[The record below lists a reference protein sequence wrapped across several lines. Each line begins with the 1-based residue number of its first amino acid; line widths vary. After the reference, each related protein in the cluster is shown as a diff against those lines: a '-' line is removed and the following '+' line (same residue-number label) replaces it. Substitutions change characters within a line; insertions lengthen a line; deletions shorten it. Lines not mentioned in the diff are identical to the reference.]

1 MKDYSERLVA
11 FNQVS
16 PTFFVGLG
24 GSGSDVVNRIAQ
36 KLRSRWN
43 WHTLEDLIHFF
54 AIDTNTH
61 DLSKQDAVARENRIL
76 ISDFDKRAFI
86 EQKRGD
92 GYQDSDQYVTQW
104 VHDWYQFRGTRGA
117 GAGQIRI
124 ESRLSLYYQLEQD
137 RGRIIQRLTSAMNTA
152 RHHDNPYRKNQPPH
166 FNVFVYGS
174 VAGGTGSGSFIPIA
188 YLFKELIRQQG
199 WIPKIYGT
207 VILPSLFL
215 NDVPGALHRDINANG
230 YAALKEL
237 EFLMKLGAEGASTE
251 EEFHYNPNNPHEP
264 KVKDKPYDF
273 LYIADKPTTFE
284 ITEYKNAV
292 ADAAYLLLY
301 SPILGAQAS
310 DYDNYEKHQKG
321 LVSGYTV
328 YYGSNGCSLLILP
341 DQDILEYCAMRY
353 AAKAMGDYLLF
364 QKTSSDEG
372 ADFSVDFNDPKFQR
386 LSRQGQ
392 SAEIDNKFCQFIEY
406 EARRE
411 AEDEIENGPYTTIST
426 LRTPTGSDLIT
437 EFQAVVD
444 AFGAECGEAVD
455 LPTVSATDIVEAN
468 IKIDQEVNDLR
479 NEVNASRTRARAKW
493 DAVRQELRSGLVMR
507 NFFAQHQTDPYA
519 QRFFLI
525 RLKET
530 LRAQI
535 DELTGRLEGIA
546 DEVDLSGDQVSNEVK
561 NWRDR
566 LTETAKLTLME
577 RVKGKNE
584 DFIHARS
591 GFVQYFN
598 GTLVDGNRAL
608 IVDDFKV
615 QWLREALEHC
625 ETRLDAFR
633 TVAVQA
639 VDAIAA
645 VKREAE
651 ECRRTGRF
659 AHGEG
664 RSNAFILDV
673 EALQEVGGERLWHLY
688 FEDRFVDQGRE
699 FSTFDESKIFGIIT
713 DAFNPRRDET
723 GRRVAKSAR
732 EITDEIRD
740 KLTELGRETL
750 APQIVGTRSG
760 GDDMSQKGLLLED
773 ALFYEARYHFVRQY
787 RADGS
792 DQQPTQEQMDDYI
805 KSKLRF
811 CENKAH
817 PMATFS
823 DVEDVRVINSTGTL
837 VGCHPA
843 YRDRLER
850 LLDEVAPEGRRIP
863 NWTDEKSIVFYRA
876 NLGIPLYFY
885 HRVNSE
891 MKRDYDL
898 AMAKP
903 PAERGYPLH
912 IESGWEDDLPD
923 LDPLAHKE
931 QERGE
936 GRRDQHLDYALAFA
950 TGVFRVHDDGVIHWH
965 LGEFDDVLGKDYL
978 DAFGALAKLEDR
990 TRRRI
995 EKALAASRREAAE
1008 GTNPN
1013 LVGQIDGYISDLD
1026 EKIWAL
1032 EQAND
1037 PAKSR
1042 LLDFIREHEQVVQR
1056 WRETL
1061 S

>member
-1 MKDYSERLVA
+1 MKDYSERLVS

-36 KLRSRWN
+36 KLRARWN
-43 WHTLEDLIHFF
+43 WHTLDQLIHFF

-61 DLSKQDAVARENRIL
+61 DLSKQDAVPRENRIL
-76 ISDFDKRAFI
+76 ISDFDKRTYI

-92 GYQDSDQYVTQW
+92 GYQDSDEYVTQW

-152 RHHDNPYRKNQPPH
+152 RHHDNPYRKNAPPQ

-174 VAGGTGSGSFIPIA
+174 VAGGTGSGSFIPVA

-207 VILPSLFL
+207 VIMPSLFL

-237 EFLMKLGAEGASTE
+237 EFLMKLGAEGASLS
-251 EEFHYNPNNPHEP
+251 EEFHYNPNNSHEP
-264 KVKDKPYDF
+264 EVRDKPYDF

-284 ITEYKNAV
+284 ITEYKNAI

-321 LVSGYTV
+321 LVSGFTV

-341 DQDILEYCAMRY
+341 DEDILEYCAMKF
-353 AAKAMGDYLLF
+353 AAKSMRDYLLF
-364 QKTSSDEG
+364 QKQSGDG
-372 ADFSVDFNDPKFQR
+372 ADFSINFDDPKFQR

-392 SAEIDNKFCQFIEY
+392 ATEIDAKFCQFIEY
-406 EARRE
+406 ESRRE
-411 AEDEIENGPYTTIST
+411 TEDEIENGPYQSIAT
-426 LRTPTGSDLIT
+426 LRTPTGSDLLT
-437 EFQAVVD
+437 EFQHVAD
-444 AFGAECGEAVD
+444 AFAAECAEVVD

-493 DAVRQELRSGLVMR
+493 DAVRQELRSGLVVR

-525 RLKET
+525 RLKDV

-535 DELTGRLEGIA
+535 DEITARLDSISS
-546 DEVDLSGDQVSNEVK
+546 EVDLSSDQVSSEVK
-561 NWRDR
+561 TWRDR
-566 LTETAKLTLME
+566 LTETAKLTVME
-577 RVKGKNE
+577 RIKGKNE

-598 GTLVDGNRAL
+598 GTLVEGSRAL
-608 IVDDFKV
+608 IVDDFKA
-615 QWLREALEHC
+615 QWLREALEHA
-625 ETRLDAFR
+625 ETRLEAFR

-639 VDAIAA
+639 IDAIDA
-645 VKREAE
+645 VDKEAE
-651 ECRRTGRF
+651 EARRTGRF

-673 EALQEVGGERLWHLY
+673 EAMQEVGGERLWHL
-688 FEDRFVDQGRE
+688 FFQDRFVNEGRE
-699 FSTFDESKIFGIIT
+699 FSTFDEAKIFAVIT

-740 KLTELGRETL
+740 RLVELGRETL
-750 APQIVGTRSG
+750 RPQIVGTRSG
-760 GDDMSQKGLLLED
+760 GEDMTQKGLLLDD
-773 ALFYEARYHFVRQY
+773 ALFYEARYHFIRQY
-787 RADGS
+787 QADGS
-792 DQQPTQEQMDDYI
+792 DQKPTPEQIESYI

-823 DVEDVRVINSTGTL
+823 DVEDVRVVNSTGTL
-837 VGCHPA
+837 VGCHSA

-863 NWTDEKSIVFYRA
+863 NWQDEKSIAFYRA

-885 HRVNSE
+885 QRVNSD

-912 IESGWEDDLPD
+912 IESSWEDTLPS
-923 LDPLAHKE
+923 LDPHEHK
-931 QERGE
+931 QRTQGE
-936 GRRDQHLDYALAFA
+936 GRRDQHIDFALAFA
-950 TGVFRVHDDGVIHWH
+950 TGVLRRHDDGAIHWH
-965 LGEFDDVLGKDYL
+965 LGTF
-978 DAFGALAKLEDR
+978 EDR
-990 TRRRI
+990 LGEDHLQAFDGLRKVDDRTLRRI
-995 EKALAASRREAAE
+995 EGTLSTARRELSE
-1008 GTNPN
+1008 GRNPN
-1013 LVGQIDGYISDLD
+1013 LIAQLDGHIEDLD
-1026 EKIWAL
+1026 EAVWAL
-1032 EQAND
+1032 EQRAD
-1037 PAKSR
+1037 PAQSR
-1042 LLDFIREHEQVVQR
+1042 LLDFVREHEQVVQS
-1056 WRETL
+1056 WRESL
-1061 S
+1061 

>member
-1 MKDYSERLVA
+1 MKDYSERLVS

-24 GSGSDVVNRIAQ
+24 GSGSDVVNRISQ
-36 KLRSRWN
+36 KLRTRWN
-43 WHTLEDLIHFF
+43 WHTLDQLVHFF

-61 DLSKQDAVARENRIL
+61 DLSKQDAIPRENRIL
-76 ISDFDKRAFI
+76 ISDFDKRAFV

-92 GYQDSDQYVTQW
+92 GYQDTDSFVTQW

-152 RHHDNPYRKNQPPH
+152 RHHDNPYRKNEPPH

-174 VAGGTGSGSFIPIA
+174 VAGGTGSGSFLPVA
-188 YLFKELIRQQG
+188 YLIKELIRQQG

-207 VILPSLFL
+207 IILPSLFL

-237 EFLMKLGAEGASTE
+237 EFLMKLGAEGASVS

-264 KVKDKPYDF
+264 NVRDKPYDF
-273 LYIADKPTTFE
+273 VYIADKPTTFE
-284 ITEYKNAV
+284 ITQYKNAV

-341 DQDILEYCAMRY
+341 DADILEYCALKF
-353 AAKAMGDYLLF
+353 AARAMGDYLLF
-364 QKTSSDEG
+364 QKTSSDG
-372 ADFSVDFNDPKFQR
+372 ANFSVDFNDPKFQR

-392 SAEIDNKFCQFIEY
+392 ADEIDQRFCQFIDY

-411 AEDEIENGPYTTIST
+411 AEDEIENGPYQAIAT
-426 LRTPTGSDLIT
+426 LRTPTGSDLLT
-437 EFQAVVD
+437 EFQNVVD
-444 AFGAECGEAVD
+444 AFGAECGEVVD

-468 IKIDQEVNDLR
+468 IKIDAELNDLR
-479 NEVNASRTRARAKW
+479 NEVNSSRTRARAKW
-493 DAVRQELRSGLVMR
+493 DSVRQELRSGLVMR
-507 NFFAQHQTDPYA
+507 NFFAAHQTDPYA

-525 RLKET
+525 RVKDK

-535 DELTGRLEGIA
+535 DEITAKLEQIR
-546 DEVDLSGDQVSNEVK
+546 DEVDLSADLVSGEIK
-561 NWRDR
+561 TWRDR
-566 LTETAKLTLME
+566 LTETAKLTVME
-577 RVKGKNE
+577 RLKGKNE

-608 IVDDFKV
+608 IVDDFKA

-625 ETRLDAFR
+625 ETRLEAFR

-639 VDAIAA
+639 VDAISA
-645 VKREAE
+645 VEKEAE
-651 ECRRTGRF
+651 EARRTGRF

-664 RSNAFILDV
+664 QSNAYTLDV
-673 EALQEVGGERLWHLY
+673 EALQEVGGERLWDLY
-688 FEDRFVDQGRE
+688 FEDRFVSEGRQY
-699 FSTFDESKIFGIIT
+699 STFDEAKIFSIIT
-713 DAFNPRRDET
+713 DAFNPRQDEA
-723 GRRVAKSAR
+723 GRRVAKNAR
-732 EITDEIRD
+732 EITDDVRNRLI
-740 KLTELGRETL
+740 ELGRDVL
-750 APQIVGTRSG
+750 RPQIVGSRSG
-760 GDDMSQKGLLLED
+760 GDDLTQKGLLLDD
-773 ALFYEARYHFVRQY
+773 ALFYEARYHFVRQFS
-787 RADGS
+787 ADGS
-792 DQQPTQEQMDDYI
+792 KQQPTPAQIEGYI
-805 KSKLRF
+805 KSKLKF

-817 PMATFS
+817 PMATFA
-823 DVEDVRVINSTGTL
+823 DVEDMRVINSTGTL
-837 VGCHPA
+837 IGCHRA

-863 NWTDEKSIVFYRA
+863 NWEDEKSIVFYRA

-885 HRVNSE
+885 QRVNAE
-891 MKRDYDL
+891 MKRDYNL

-912 IESGWEDDLPD
+912 IEAAWEDGLPG
-923 LDPLAHKE
+923 LDPHEHKRQAE
-931 QERGE
+931 GD
-936 GRRDQHLDYALAFA
+936 GRRDRHIDFALAFA
-950 TGVFRVHDDGVIHWH
+950 TGVIRVHDDGAVHWH
-965 LGEFDDVLGKDYL
+965 IGSVDDRLGKDHL
-978 DAFGALAKLEDR
+978 GAFEAIAKVEDR

-995 EKALAASRREAAE
+995 ESALAATRREISD
-1008 GTNPN
+1008 GSNPN
-1013 LVGQIDGYISDLD
+1013 LLAQIDGHLADLD
-1026 EKIWAL
+1026 EAIWAL
-1032 EQAND
+1032 EQRKD
-1037 PAKSR
+1037 PTAAR
-1042 LLDFIREHEQVVQR
+1042 LLEFVREHEDVVKR
-1056 WRETL
+1056 WRGSL
-1061 S
+1061 